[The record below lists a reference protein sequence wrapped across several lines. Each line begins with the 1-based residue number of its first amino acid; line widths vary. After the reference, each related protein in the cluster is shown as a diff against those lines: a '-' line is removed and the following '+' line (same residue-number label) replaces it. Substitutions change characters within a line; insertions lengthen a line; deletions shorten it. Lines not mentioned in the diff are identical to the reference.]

1 MAAFTAS
8 SNILVRMNSQYV
20 KIEGSYTQ
28 FIRNYEAGYS
38 TLLDASN
45 NIPYVVSTQT
55 PNLQPINTR
64 EPRIQ

>member
-20 KIEGSYTQ
+20 KIDGSYTK
-28 FIRNYEAGYS
+28 FVRNYEASYS
-38 TLLDASN
+38 SILDVN